1 MAQSPSAVD
10 VKQEPESTPI
20 PPNEPSTVEAVPE
33 ISGWLKAGAN
43 MFNHFKNDANA
54 SITLIDSSGREF
66 LTRLRT
72 SDFQYLIKQTIL
84 ANVKAQLEKSKSIFH
99 RDLNTDSELA
109 ATRLP
114 SSSTSWLAS
123 KSSRSRISLEE
134 NDDSQPGSEG
144 SSSSTGS
151 TYNLAA
157 KLKLFERKSDEPST
171 SREKHGSA
179 AAASKGSLHKPGIR
193 AGVGRTA
200 ESSNGKIRGRGGKRR
215 IQPMPTFHNTV
226 TTVPFKLQCD
236 EVLALDEE
244 MTTLSS
250 QPGSGAQ
257 VGSAASSLGEISIRV
272 TKTTPSD
279 RTAENGP
286 QRIKKR
292 RNNKNGVAGMK
303 KAETAMPPKLKLG
316 GLRKSRGR
324 GNRCRKMYGISRR
337 DLWCKSCQWKKR
349 CSRFDEDGN
358 VIEGQDEA
366 LASSANTFGL
376 V

>member
-244 MTTLSS
+244 M
-250 QPGSGAQ
+250 
-257 VGSAASSLGEISIRV
+257 
-272 TKTTPSD
+272 
-279 RTAENGP
+279 
-286 QRIKKR
+286 
-292 RNNKNGVAGMK
+292 VAGMK